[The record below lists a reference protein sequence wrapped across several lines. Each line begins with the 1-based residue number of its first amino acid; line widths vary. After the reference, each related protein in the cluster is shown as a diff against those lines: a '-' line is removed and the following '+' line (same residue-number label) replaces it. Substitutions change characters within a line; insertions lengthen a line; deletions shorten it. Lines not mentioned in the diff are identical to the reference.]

1 MTLTVENLSGNNSSS
16 SNRANVLLGMLGDE
30 FILASKNKNFSY
42 MHNSG
47 SMSNLDHVMHTRSLT
62 PSEVFVSDSKFTSN
76 HFPLFLILI

>member
-62 PSEVFVSDSKFTSN
+62 PSEVFVSDSKFTSD